1 MLKRRGFFTF
11 KMGHGLFYK
20 ECRTF
25 THAYLK
31 NGKPVESVGQE
42 YSRKR
47 VSKSTLERFRMF
59 GIMSDIESGTV
70 RAATI
75 SPLQGRREAYE
86 ADYTMT
92 DGSTRTVVYYFDDVY
107 GMCRTVRTVRKASSD
122 KVPMH
127 KRNWSM
133 PKFNPEHAGE
143 RYNTTLKERVA
154 RAVER
159 ALGRN
164 MFRNS

>member
-1 MLKRRGFFTF
+1 MIKRRGFFTF

-25 THAYLK
+25 THTYLK
-31 NGKPVESVGQE
+31 NGKPVESVGHE

-47 VSKSTLERFRMF
+47 VSDATLERFHKF

-92 DGSTRTVVYYFDDVY
+92 DGSTRTVIYYLDDIY
-107 GMCRTVRTVRKASSD
+107 GMCRTVRKASTD
-122 KVPMH
+122 KVPAPR
-127 KRNWSM
+127 RNWSM
-133 PKFNPEHAGE
+133 PKFNPDHAGE
-143 RYNTTLKERVA
+143 RHNVTFKERVA
-154 RAVER
+154 RSVER

-164 MFRNS
+164 LSKNY